1 VVRGFLNSYPPRT
14 DSFHNPDK
22 ISDTRDLNTQN
33 LAPIKGERLWPLGIF
48 FLLSAASAWTV
59 WLWPLRQGWLT
70 VILFGSK
77 FRFPLVLVKL
87 VIGNCLPGILA
98 VVWTLGEGKDRFRG
112 MVSTLMRWR
121 TSLKWYVLAVALPC
135 GVSLVALDVVL
146 LYFPKAHS
154 FPPAIDFLKV
164 LLMTLPFGPLWE
176 ELAWRAFALRKLESR
191 YSRLVSALLLGAYW
205 AVWHIPLW
213 LVQIKTSPVSKFSFL
228 LPATI
233 ALIAWSVIWAYLYH
247 RSSESLPVVILLHA
261 TYGAATTQA
270 ALVVPELDIYVI
282 YASVVLSVWLAAAF
296 AKSLCASGQDN

>member
-1 VVRGFLNSYPPRT
+1 M
-14 DSFHNPDK
+14 
-22 ISDTRDLNTQN
+22 
-33 LAPIKGERLWPLGIF
+33 
-48 FLLSAASAWTV
+48 
-59 WLWPLRQGWLT
+59 
-70 VILFGSK
+70 
-77 FRFPLVLVKL
+77 LVKL

-98 VVWTLGEGKDRFRG
+98 VVWTLSEGKDQFRG
-112 MVSTLMRWR
+112 MLSTLTRWR

-154 FPPAIDFLKV
+154 LPPVIDFFKV

-213 LVQIKTSPVSKFSFL
+213 LVQITRSPVSKFSFL
-228 LPATI
+228 LISMIT
-233 ALIAWSVIWAYLYH
+233 LIAWSVIFSYLYH
-247 RSSESLPVVILLHA
+247 RSLESLPVVILLHA

-270 ALVVPELDIYVI
+270 ALVAPELDMYVI
-282 YASVVLSVWLAAAF
+282 YASAALSVCLAAAL
-296 AKSLCASGQDN
+296 ARALRPSEALS